1 MDNIF
6 EIIDKT
12 GREIRLTKTQF
23 KHVICHKGMENQ
35 IEKIIFCGI
44 PLTSLE
50 NDEIEVI
57 KSCISQNSQ
66 KFLGFQNVSDPHGS
80 FQEVKDF
87 GNFLMRSRDDHEYP
101 YFDEFNNFLK

>member
-35 IEKIIFCGI
+35 IEKIKDTLRN
-44 PLTSLE
+44 PLKIVSHEAGELYDYYGYHE
-50 NDEIEVI
+50 DI
-57 KSCISQNSQ
+57 KKKA
-66 KFLGFQNVSDPHGS
+66 KFLQVVVKYLNGDGFVITS
-80 FQEVKDF
+80 
-87 GNFLMRSRDDHEYP
+87 
-101 YFDEFNNFLK
+101 YFVRKIT